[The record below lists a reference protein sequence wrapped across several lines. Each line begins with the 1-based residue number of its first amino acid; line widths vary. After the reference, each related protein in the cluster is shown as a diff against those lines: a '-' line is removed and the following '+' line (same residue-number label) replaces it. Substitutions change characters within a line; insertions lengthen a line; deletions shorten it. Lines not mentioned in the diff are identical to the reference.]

1 MKKATFWRQTLTG
14 FGRFQ
19 PPFGTDI
26 VSPPCSRLVHPWNLS
41 TDSVDSVCAHELS
54 GNFNSS
60 NFNVHLL
67 WFKGKLSNQMIDI
80 MLDCG
85 ATVSC
90 IAKRCVTGNP
100 VLNKV
105 PRLPYHGP
113 PLEGANGQ
121 LLSALSI
128 IHVPLHPKFPFI
140 RNLLLLTTYHIRA

>member
-1 MKKATFWRQTLTG
+1 MHSKKLDKASEPLPSDARK
-14 FGRFQ
+14 
-19 PPFGTDI
+19 
-26 VSPPCSRLVHPWNLS
+26 SS
-41 TDSVDSVCAHELS
+41 TDSVDSVCTNELS

-60 NFNVHLL
+60 NFNAHLV

-90 IAKRCVTGNP
+90 IAERCVIGNL

-113 PLEGANGQ
+113 PVVGANGQ
-121 LLSALSI
+121 LLSASST
-128 IHVPLHPKFPFI
+128 IHVPFSVGTP
-140 RNLLLLTTYHIRA
+140 